1 MYKNRE
7 TPIKMQYNSE
17 QEKLFIPEYGRI
29 IANYIKKAMEIEDR
43 DERNQAARYIISVM
57 GSFNTHLRD
66 VPEFQ
71 HKLWDQLFIM
81 SDFKLDVDS
90 PYPVRR
96 PELLKYNP
104 EKLAYPQRKPKYRF
118 YGNNILNMIDVAKKW
133 ETGDMKNALI
143 MSIANHMKKCYLK
156 WNEESVDDSVIEAH
170 MYELSGGEIDLR
182 KLEDSLLATNN
193 LIRVNNKQNA
203 KLSQNSVLQK
213 QNNEAGSYTRNRNQ
227 YNSNS
232 SNTSNQQNQNRR
244 FNNYSNNNNSNTTS
258 NNSSDNSNTNKPFF
272 RNNNNK
278 KQK

>member
-1 MYKNRE
+1 MFKDRE
-7 TPIKMQYNSE
+7 TPTKMQYNSH
-17 QEKLFIPEYGRI
+17 QDKLLIPEYGRI

-43 DERNQAARYIISVM
+43 EERNQAAHYIITVM

-90 PYPVRR
+90 PYPARK

-118 YGNNILNMIDVAKKW
+118 YGNNILNMIDVAKNW
-133 ETGDMKNALI
+133 EEGDLKNALV

-170 MYELSGGEIDLR
+170 MYELSNGAIDLR
-182 KLEDSLLATNN
+182 KIEDSLLATTN
-193 LIRVNNKQNA
+193 LIRVNKKQNA
-203 KLSQNSVLQK
+203 KLSQNSLLQQ
-213 QNNEAGSYTRNRNQ
+213 QNNEGGTYSRPRQYTNYNQ
-227 YNSNS
+227 
-232 SNTSNQQNQNRR
+232 NQNPNQNRR
-244 FNNYSNNNNSNTTS
+244 FNNYSNNNNANS
-258 NNSSDNSNTNKPFF
+258 SSDNASNTKPYYK
-272 RNNNNK
+272 NNNNK

>member
-1 MYKNRE
+1 MFKDRE
-7 TPIKMQYNSE
+7 TPVKMQYNSE
-17 QEKLFIPEYGRI
+17 QDKLFIPEYGRI

-43 DERNQAARYIISVM
+43 EERNQAARYIISVM

-66 VPEFQ
+66 VAEFQ

-90 PYPVRR
+90 PYPIRR

-118 YGNNILNMIDVAKKW
+118 YGNNILNMIDVAKNW
-133 ETGDMKNALI
+133 EEGDMKNALI

-170 MYELSGGEIDLR
+170 MYELSGGIIDLR
-182 KLEDSLLATNN
+182 KIEDSLLATNN
-193 LIRVNNKQNA
+193 LIRVNKKQNA
-203 KLSQNSVLQK
+203 KLSQNSVLQQ
-213 QNNEAGSYTRNRNQ
+213 QNNEGGYTRTRNQ
-227 YNSNS
+227 YNN
-232 SNTSNQQNQNRR
+232 NTPNQNQNNQNRR
-244 FNNYSNNNNSNTTS
+244 FNNHSNNSN
-258 NNSSDNSNTNKPFF
+258 DNSNGNNK
-272 RNNNNK
+272 NYYKNNNK